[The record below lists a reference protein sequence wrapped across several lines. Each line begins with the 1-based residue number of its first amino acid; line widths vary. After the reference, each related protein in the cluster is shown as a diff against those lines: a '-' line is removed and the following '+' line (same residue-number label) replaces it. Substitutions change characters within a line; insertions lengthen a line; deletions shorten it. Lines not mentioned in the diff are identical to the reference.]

1 MRHGLH
7 TGFCLGL
14 DSLAS
19 LVPEDKSISSCWSAQ
34 IEAGMQIDIFS
45 LGILLR
51 EMVTGEI
58 PQPYQM
64 REQLASLVPGHDCS
78 ADTIALIRECC
89 AGDPKQR
96 PSAELAYDRLMA
108 R

>member
-1 MRHGLH
+1 
-7 TGFCLGL
+7 
-14 DSLAS
+14 
-19 LVPEDKSISSCWSAQ
+19 
-34 IEAGMQIDIFS
+34 MQIDIFS

-96 PSAELAYDRLMA
+96 PSAEHAYDRLMA

>member
-1 MRHGLH
+1 M
-7 TGFCLGL
+7 
-14 DSLAS
+14 
-19 LVPEDKSISSCWSAQ
+19 PESDCIVSCGIANLRAGAQ
-34 IEAGMQIDIFS
+34 IDVFS

-64 REQLASLVPGHDCS
+64 REQLASLVPGHDCA
-78 ADTIALIRECC
+78 ADTIDLIRECC

-96 PSAELAYDRLMA
+96 PAAAHVYDRLVA
-108 R
+108 G

>member
-1 MRHGLH
+1 MGSVQR
-7 TGFCLGL
+7 
-14 DSLAS
+14 DNSAS
-19 LVPEDKSISSCWSAQ
+19 PVPKDKRIVSFSTAEH
-34 IEAGMQIDIFS
+34 EAGVQIDIFS

-89 AGDPKQR
+89 AGDPRQR
-96 PSAELAYDRLMA
+96 PSAEHAYDRLMA

>member
-1 MRHGLH
+1 MIARLEVG
-7 TGFCLGL
+7 
-14 DSLAS
+14 A
-19 LVPEDKSISSCWSAQ
+19 
-34 IEAGMQIDIFS
+34 QIDIFS

-64 REQLASLVPGHDCS
+64 REQLASLVPGHDCA

-96 PSAELAYDRLMA
+96 PSAEHVYERLMA